1 MDKNKNNR
9 TDLLAVG
16 RKKLQQF
23 RKKKETKGKLSNK
36 TSKSEHEGEA
46 DLEPSPVD
54 PPASPKAAEGEPT
67 LPHGVNAESS
77 KSLLPHL
84 IDSSVV
90 TEADSVHEPVPVQ
103 ELEFEPVTL
112 VKEGANAECIVE
124 HEEVQG
130 SSIGP
135 SDESVVVRDELT
147 ASADLASVDSLAS
160 YGDNRDAE
168 KGPSLSHNLLCDISS
183 NKEMES
189 QCDGRDE
196 ESHNSLKD
204 GKSLGSGCI
213 RLEPEGVKESV
224 AFGYPEIAKDTF
236 AESQD
241 LKETE
246 KSTHEREFIEGD
258 VSDISSNYKAKE
270 NYDEG
275 SISTLSEATD
285 EAEGMPYMKFV
296 VGTDGTNFRTE
307 GTSEMDSVTVTSDE
321 NHNVVIPVSAEVIS
335 REEGILPMVTEA
347 GTEDTTHRT
356 EETDERIQNAGNGS
370 DLAVTPREL
379 ESTPDADGEEKSEM
393 LLVETLKQ
401 QLYTTIVAKDFFHMQ
416 LAEQIE
422 LQKIFDQADNQL
434 LNEVAKLTSIL
445 KETQDCNT
453 SLSEELAQCRSD
465 IQAMA
470 SGREELET
478 QFVSARREL
487 SQCRSDLQAV
497 TAGKEGLETQFA
509 AAGKDLAQCRS
520 DLHAMSAVREEL
532 ETQFASSR
540 KEIEES
546 TSRAFEF
553 QTQLERSSVETANL
567 LAELAGFRSS
577 MEALENE
584 NAKLHANLT
593 AEIGSR
599 NKLEDENKYLLF
611 EKEKLATL
619 HLEHQEQFSSEHD
632 KHTQLEVDLKEAMLR
647 LEQLTQ
653 ENLFLSSSVDIHKA
667 KLMEIESKHSDL
679 LSEATENRYTLE
691 DVNIPA
697 DDEHSKQISQQL
709 VGNDMSDV
717 GESVVLGSTE
727 GIAIQPL
734 EGQNSGDSNR
744 FSDLM
749 AHLDEAQK
757 TMHKLEKA
765 IEGMHSHS
773 VSLSRS
779 SGKVAGAGVS
789 KLIQAFELKVHHDE
803 NGPVELPLD
812 EGERSTDDHLMLAKE
827 QTRNLRAVLKEL
839 DLSAVKLNDEFKD
852 AKSSKECGSAALSE
866 LQILY
871 EASKQQNNNLE
882 AKTVEL
888 VEKLSDYQ
896 SRTDAMQLQLYSM
909 EQKSGEME
917 SLIVNQVENMKKDL
931 DDKLSALEQEWNF
944 TIEEI
949 SGTIVNLDAS
959 IGRLSTTTASTV
971 QSDGLNFGCRVAA
984 SVNAATN
991 VIENLDEK
999 LGESYTSLMN
1009 VHSSYESLN
1018 EKFYEL
1024 HVTNGLAV
1032 EMLGLI
1038 YSELIRFT
1046 VSSCDDV
1053 QGSWMDVKHEN
1064 KLDLLHPSN
1073 YLYLLNRLS
1082 ELLDD
1087 RLLLKSAKGKLES
1100 ELNNRAQEVAELKIY
1115 CVGSETILK
1124 LVEDVKSVVKLNDT
1138 EFDYGK
1144 PSVSHLESLIAFLVQ
1159 KYREASEQAVSC
1171 REEFE
1176 VKSFEYSELQV
1187 KMAQLSSLSSQ
1198 QEDENQIL
1206 KKSLSEMEGTLEALR
1221 SDLQAKG
1228 AELEQAEQRV
1238 SSLREKLSIAVAKGK
1253 GLIVQRDGLKQSIS
1267 EISSELE
1274 RCSQDVQL
1282 KDTRLREVETKLKAY
1297 SEAGERIEA
1306 LESELSYIRN
1316 SATGLRE
1323 SFLLKDSILQRIE
1336 EVLEDL
1342 ELPEHFHSRD
1352 IIEKIEWL
1360 ARSVSGNSLQM
1371 TEWDQKSSVGGSYS
1385 DAGFAVRD
1393 GWQEETQSI
1402 HDPGFNELQRKNE
1415 ELQTKFY
1422 GLAEHNEMLEQ
1433 SLVERNNLVRRWEEV
1448 LDRIEMPLQ
1457 FRSMDTEERIQW
1469 LGNAL
1474 TEASHDRDFLR
1485 KKIEDFESHC
1495 GSLEADWEQSQRK
1508 ISDLEADLQGVT
1520 RERELVSE
1528 SLENLSSDQ
1537 EKVLEK
1543 VNQYQLEKNNL
1554 QNEITRLQEKLV
1566 KLENDDHH
1574 VQGEIKKLQV
1584 LVTESLPDQGAEDI
1598 AHSGSGTECLEG
1610 LLRKL
1615 IESYMALSFEKT
1627 VVEDIVREHH
1637 SGNSG
1642 VVPDIQ
1648 QKNVSLQSMEKD
1660 QMSLKE
1666 ELEEALSNFAHEK
1679 AERVKIVEH
1688 YESLALDYETLGRQ
1702 RDELQ
1707 EKLNQEEMKFVST
1720 RDKLNI
1726 AVRKGKGLVQQRDS
1740 LKQTIEDMK
1749 AEMNHL
1755 KNELSQREIA
1765 LGQYEQKIR
1774 DLSIYPE
1781 KVETL
1786 ERECLFL
1793 RSHLTQM
1800 EHRMQDSGNTLSS
1813 LMNSLNAIDIGS
1825 GLNTS
1830 DPVEKMETI
1839 GRLWHELQASLTS
1852 SEHESKKSK
1861 RATELLLAELNE
1873 VHERADSLQEELS
1886 KVEAALARISEERDL
1901 AEAARAEAF
1910 SRLEN
1915 VTTDHSDK
1923 RRKELAD
1930 VMKLKAVT
1938 DQLKKGCFGFSNLIA
1953 DVFSADLKLLSNVE
1967 DGMESL
1973 FKQIDAT
1980 HVVKPP
1986 LLAAPGGVLSAN
1998 PAYEVTFPATDVSLD
2013 MKMQE
2018 NFDDS
2023 TIDALHIVCRV
2034 VEECTREMDTIR
2046 EKCYK
2051 HTVSC
2056 DHQAKTLSKAM
2067 QDVHKELASRKESL
2081 ESTKRDFTIFESMR
2095 KEKDTEI
2102 LLMHRKIALL
2112 YKACTRSILEIDNQ
2126 KAQLVRD
2133 GMLVHGKDDMNAVLP
2148 ALSDGQE
2155 SIDGQTSFSE
2165 ESISSIADTLLSAV
2179 KDLINIQAERTKNG
2193 QKELKVSISNL
2204 QKELQEKDIQKNRI
2218 CAELVSQ
2225 IKKAEADSKNYLVDL
2240 QSSKAQVGNLEK
2252 QIEALEQERNV
2263 LELKNKELHN
2273 GETSSLQLQER
2284 IISLNDLLSVK
2295 GQEIEDLMQALD
2307 EEELQMESLR
2317 NKIEELERISQ
2328 EKNLV
2333 VENLEVSR
2341 AKTMAKLSTTV
2352 SKFDELHQ
2360 LSEGLLSEIENLQ
2373 AQLQGRD
2380 AEISF
2385 LRQEV
2390 TRCTNDVLAASQEGN
2405 KRNVTEMHNTLTW
2418 LDMMISRFG
2427 GCDVQL
2433 DNKDCSRLEACKEI
2447 LEKHITSL
2455 FSELE
2460 ALRVMAQ
2467 NHDALLQIERNKT
2480 EELLHKSESLERF
2493 LHEKELMIESL
2504 QGSRD
2509 LGETTSV
2516 APSEIT
2522 EIEPM
2527 INKRAV
2533 AGATPQVRG
2542 LRKVNND
2549 QVAISIDMDSGG
2561 STLDDED
2568 DKMHGFKALTT
2579 SRIVPRFTRPVS
2591 NMIDG
2596 LWVSCDRALMRQP
2609 ALRLVIILYWF
2620 MLHTLLATSMV

>member
-1 MDKNKNNR
+1 MF
-9 TDLLAVG
+9 LYQ
-16 RKKLQQF
+16 LQQF
-23 RKKKETKGKLSNK
+23 RKKKESKGKSSNK
-36 TSKSEHEGEA
+36 TSKSDHEGDA
-46 DLEPSPVD
+46 DLEPSPAD
-54 PPASPKAAEGEPT
+54 PPASPKADEGEPT
-67 LPHGVNAESS
+67 LPQGVNAESS
-77 KSLLPHL
+77 ESLLPCL
-84 IDSSVV
+84 IETSVATDV
-90 TEADSVHEPVPVQ
+90 DSVHEPVPVQ
-103 ELEFEPVTL
+103 ELELEPVAL
-112 VKEGANAECIVE
+112 VKEGADAERIVE
-124 HEEVQG
+124 HEEIQG

-135 SDESVVVRDELT
+135 SDESVVARDEFVT
-147 ASADLASVDSLAS
+147 SAELASVDSSAS
-160 YGDNRDAE
+160 HRDNRDAE
-168 KGPSLSHNLLCDISS
+168 KGFSLPQDLLSDVSS
-183 NKEMES
+183 NKEMENQEADS
-189 QCDGRDE
+189 LVSYQCDGRDK
-196 ESHNSLKD
+196 ESHGSLQD
-204 GKSLGSGCI
+204 GESLGSGCI
-213 RLEPEGVKESV
+213 RLEPEGVEESV
-224 AFGYPEIAKDTF
+224 VFGHRETVKDPSV
-236 AESQD
+236 ESQD
-241 LKETE
+241 LEETE
-246 KSTHEREFIEGD
+246 KVTGEGEFIEGD
-258 VSDISSNYKAKE
+258 VVSVTSSYYKVKE
-270 NYDEG
+270 NYDEA
-275 SISTLSEATD
+275 SISTIAEATD
-285 EAEGMPYMKFV
+285 GAEEIPYMKLD
-296 VGTDGTNFRTE
+296 VGTEGKNLRTE
-307 GTSEMDSVTVTSDE
+307 GTNEINNGTLCSNE
-321 NHNVVIPVSAEVIS
+321 NHNVVIPVSAEAIS
-335 REEGILPMVTEA
+335 REVGIVSMVTDE
-347 GTEDTTHRT
+347 RT
-356 EETDERIQNAGNGS
+356 EETTHRPEETDGGTENAGNGS
-370 DLAVTPREL
+370 DLATTPREL
-379 ESTPDADGEEKSEM
+379 EPTPETDGEEKLEM
-393 LLVETLKQ
+393 LLVESLKQ
-401 QLYTTIVAKDFFHMQ
+401 KLYTTNVAKDLFHMQ

-422 LQKIFDQADNQL
+422 LQKDFDQANNQL
-434 LNEVAKLTSIL
+434 LNEVAKLTSVL
-445 KETQDCNT
+445 RETQNCNT

-470 SGREELET
+470 SGREELEI
-478 QFVSARREL
+478 QFVGARRDL
-487 SQCRSDLQAV
+487 AQCRSDLQAMTV
-497 TAGKEGLETQFA
+497 GKEELETQFA
-509 AAGKDLAQCRS
+509 AAGKDLTQCRS
-520 DLHAMSAVREEL
+520 DLHTMAAEREEL
-532 ETQFASSR
+532 ETQFASTR
-540 KEIEES
+540 KEIDES
-546 TSRAFEF
+546 TARAFEF
-553 QTQLERSSVETANL
+553 KTQLERSHEDTANL

-577 MEALENE
+577 MEALESE

-593 AEIGSR
+593 GDIDRR
-599 NKLEDENKYLLF
+599 NKLEDENKCLL
-611 EKEKLATL
+611 
-619 HLEHQEQFSSEHD
+619 LENERLGAVLLENQEQFSREQD
-632 KHTQLEVDLKEAMLR
+632 KHTQVEVNLKEAMLR

-653 ENLFLSSSVDIHKA
+653 ENIFLSSSVDIHKE
-667 KLMEIESKHSDL
+667 KLKEIESQHSQL
-679 LSEATENRYTLE
+679 LSEATETRYKLE
-691 DVNIPA
+691 DVNIPT
-697 DDEHSKQISQQL
+697 DDEHSNQNSEQL
-709 VGNDMSDV
+709 VRNDMFDA
-717 GESVVLGSTE
+717 GESATLGYTE
-727 GIAIQPL
+727 GKELQPL
-734 EGQNSGDSNR
+734 EGQNSGDSNGLSN
-744 FSDLM
+744 FKT
-749 AHLDEAQK
+749 HLDEAQK
-757 TMHKLEKA
+757 TMQKLEKV

-779 SGKVAGAGVS
+779 GGKVAGAGVS
-789 KLIQAFELKVHHDE
+789 KLIQAFELKVLPDE

-827 QTRNLRAVLKEL
+827 QTNNLRAVLMEL
-839 DLSAVKLNDEFKD
+839 DLSAVKLNDEYND
-852 AKSSKECGSAALSE
+852 AKSSKECGSAAFSE

-882 AKTVEL
+882 ARTVEL
-888 VEKLSDYQ
+888 VKKLADYQ

-909 EQKSGEME
+909 EQKSCEME
-917 SLIVNQVENMKKDL
+917 SLVFSQVEDMKKDL
-931 DDKLSALEQEWNF
+931 GDKLSVLEQEWNF

-949 SGTIVNLDAS
+949 SRTVVKLDAS
-959 IGRLSTTTASTV
+959 IGRLPTPTTSGV
-971 QSDGLNFGCRVAA
+971 QSDALNFGCQIAA

-991 VIENLDEK
+991 VIENLNEK
-999 LGESYTSLMN
+999 VGEAYTSLMN

-1018 EKFYEL
+1018 ENFFEL

-1032 EMLGLI
+1032 QMLDLI
-1038 YSELIRFT
+1038 YSELKKFT

-1053 QGSWMDVKHEN
+1053 QGSWMDVKDEN
-1064 KLDLLHPSN
+1064 RLDILQPSN
-1073 YLYLLNRLS
+1073 YLCLLNQLS
-1082 ELLDD
+1082 ELLDE
-1087 RLLLKSAKGKLES
+1087 RLLLKSAKVKLES

-1115 CVGSETILK
+1115 CVGSETVLK
-1124 LVEDVKSVVKLNDT
+1124 LVEDVKSVVKLNDL
-1138 EFDYGK
+1138 EFDYEK
-1144 PSVSHLESLIAFLVQ
+1144 PSASHLEALIAFLVQ
-1159 KYREASEQAVSC
+1159 KCREASEQAVSC

-1176 VKSFEYSELQV
+1176 VKSLEYSELQV
-1187 KMAQLSSLSSQ
+1187 KMHQLSSLSSQ

-1206 KKSLSEMEGTLEALR
+1206 KKSLSEMEGNLEALR

-1238 SSLREKLSIAVAKGK
+1238 SSVREKLSIAVAKGK
-1253 GLIVQRDGLKQSIS
+1253 GLIVQRDSLKQSIS

-1274 RCSQDVQL
+1274 RCSQEVQL

-1342 ELPEHFHSRD
+1342 ELPKKFHSGD

-1360 ARSVSGNSLQM
+1360 ARSVSRNSLQM

-1385 DAGFAVRD
+1385 DAAFGVRD
-1393 GWQEETQSI
+1393 GWQEETQPI
-1402 HDPGFNELQRKNE
+1402 HNPGLNELQRKNE

-1448 LDRIEMPLQ
+1448 LNKIEMPLQ
-1457 FRSMDTEERIQW
+1457 FRSIDTEERIEW
-1469 LGNAL
+1469 LGSAL
-1474 TEASHDRDFLR
+1474 SEANRDRDFLL
-1485 KKIEDFESHC
+1485 KKIEDLKSHC
-1495 GSLEADWEQSQRK
+1495 GSLEVDLEQSQRK
-1508 ISDLEADLQGVT
+1508 IYDLEGALQGVT
-1520 RERELVSE
+1520 RERELLSE
-1528 SLENLSSDQ
+1528 SFENLSSDQ

-1543 VNQYQLEKNNL
+1543 VNQYELEKNNL
-1554 QNEITRLQEKLV
+1554 QSDVARLQEKLV
-1566 KLENDDHH
+1566 KLENEDRYHH
-1574 VQGEIKKLQV
+1574 VQGEIKKL
-1584 LVTESLPDQGAEDI
+1584 LVMVSDALPDQCAEDI
-1598 AHSGSGTECLEG
+1598 AHSGSGTECLEE
-1610 LLRKL
+1610 LLKKL
-1615 IESYMALSFEKT
+1615 IEDYMALSFEKT
-1627 VVEDIVREHH
+1627 VVKDIEEHH
-1637 SGNSG
+1637 SGDSD

-1648 QKNVSLQSMEKD
+1648 QKNAQLETMEKD
-1660 QMSLKE
+1660 RAALKE
-1666 ELEEALSNFAHEK
+1666 ELEEALSNLAHEK
-1679 AERVKIVEH
+1679 AEREKSVEH
-1688 YESLALDYETLGRQ
+1688 YKSLALHNEALGRQ

-1707 EKLNQEEMKFVST
+1707 EKLNQEEMKLVST

-1749 AEMNHL
+1749 TEMDHL
-1755 KNELSQREIA
+1755 KSELSQREIA

-1774 DLSIYPE
+1774 GLSIYQE

-1793 RSHLTQM
+1793 RSHLTEM
-1800 EHRMQDSGNTLSS
+1800 EHRVQDSGNTLSG
-1813 LMNSLNAIDIGS
+1813 LINSLNAIDVGS
-1825 GLNTS
+1825 GLNTI
-1830 DPVEKMETI
+1830 DPVEKMEMI
-1839 GRLWHELQASLTS
+1839 GRLWHDLQAALTS

-1886 KVEAALARISEERDL
+1886 KVEAAVAEISKERDL
-1901 AEAARAEAF
+1901 AEAARTEAF

-1915 VTTDHSDK
+1915 VTTDRSDK
-1923 RRKELAD
+1923 RRKELVE
-1930 VMKLKAVT
+1930 VMKLKAVS
-1938 DQLKKGCFGFSNLIA
+1938 DQLRKGCFSFTNLLA
-1953 DVFSADLKLLSNVE
+1953 DVFSADLELLSNVE

-1973 FKQIDAT
+1973 FERSDVTNVFKQ
-1980 HVVKPP
+1980 P
-1986 LLAAPGGVLSAN
+1986 LLAASDAVLSAN
-1998 PAYEVTFPATDVSLD
+1998 PAYEVAFPAIDASLD

-2023 TIDALHIVCRV
+2023 TIDVFHIVCHAL
-2034 VEECTREMDTIR
+2034 EECTKEIDTLR

-2051 HTVSC
+2051 HSVSC
-2056 DHQAKTLSKAM
+2056 DHQAKKLSKAM
-2067 QDVHKELASRKESL
+2067 ENVHKELASQKESL
-2081 ESTKRDFTIFESMR
+2081 ESTKRDFTFLESMR

-2112 YKACTRSILEIDNQ
+2112 YKACMRSILEINNQ

-2133 GMLVHGKDDMNAVLP
+2133 GVLVDGKKDMNKLLP
-2148 ALSDGQE
+2148 AMVEGQE
-2155 SIDGQTSFSE
+2155 SIDEQTCFSE
-2165 ESISSIADTLLSAV
+2165 ESIISAADTLLSAV
-2179 KDLINIQAERTKNG
+2179 KDLTNIQAGMVTNG
-2193 QKELKVSISNL
+2193 QKELKVTISNM

-2225 IKKAEADSKNYLVDL
+2225 IKKAEADAKNYLVDL

-2252 QIEALEQERNV
+2252 HIEALEQERNV
-2263 LELKNKELHN
+2263 LDLKIKELQI
-2273 GETSSLQLQER
+2273 GETSSIQLQEK

-2317 NKIEELERISQ
+2317 NKVEELERFLQ

-2333 VENLEVSR
+2333 VENLEASR

-2390 TRCTNDVLAASQEGN
+2390 TRCTNDVLAASHEGN

-2433 DNKDCSRLEACKEI
+2433 DNKGCSRLEACKEI
-2447 LEKHITSL
+2447 LEKQLTSL

-2467 NHDALLQIERNKT
+2467 HHDALLQVEKNKT
-2480 EELLHKSESLERF
+2480 EELVHKSDSLERF
-2493 LHEKELMIESL
+2493 LHEKELIIESL

-2509 LGETTSV
+2509 LAETTSI

-2533 AGATPQVRG
+2533 AGATPQVRS